1 MQEIEKLARYIA
13 ACNAGSQHC
22 GYAGSTL
29 EDILHDLSDG
39 LAESSYVLY
48 EEEITG
54 AMILDIYDVGG
65 GQRDIEVWGPYYSTH
80 PEEKLTRLFHDLEE
94 AVQASSF
101 RYVHFF
107 ISSANLPLYEYV
119 SRYLIDKV
127 RAHHHYSLDTAS
139 LPETSCP
146 VSLSALQMT
155 EPESRWTGQIMELHD
170 RQFPGAILTSEEVR
184 AEIESSGNSE
194 YDVYAVLNSDSFI
207 GYLIVRRNERTH
219 VLHLEYICIRPE
231 ARDKGAGK
239 QVIQYLAAAYG
250 AQGYTRIELDV
261 SEENEAAIRFYSRN
275 GFSRE
280 RIMKHI
286 VISGGM
292 ERVDQAQ

>member
-1 MQEIEKLARYIA
+1 MQEIEKLARFIA
-13 ACNAGSQHC
+13 ACNTESQHC

-48 EEEITG
+48 EGDDITG

-65 GQRDIEVWGPYYSTH
+65 DLQDIEVWGPYYSVH
-80 PEEKLTRLFHDLEE
+80 PKEELRRLFHDLNEV
-94 AVQASSF
+94 VQASSI

-119 SRYLIDKV
+119 SRHRIEKV
-127 RAHHHYSLDTAS
+127 RAHHHYSLDTAFGQKGS
-139 LPETSCP
+139 PSVGLT
-146 VSLSALQMT
+146 VLQIT
-155 EPESRWTGQIMELHD
+155 DSESKWTGQIMELHD
-170 RQFPGAILTSEEVR
+170 RQFPGAILTNEEIQ
-184 AEIESSGNSE
+184 AEIEDSGDSE
-194 YDVYAVLNSDSFI
+194 YDIYAVLDGDSFL
-207 GYLIVRRNERTH
+207 GYLIVRRNERTR

-239 QVIQYLAAAYG
+239 QLIQYLAAAYG

-261 SEENEAAIRFYSRN
+261 SEENEAAIRFYDRN

-280 RIMKHI
+280 RVMKHI
-286 VISGGM
+286 VIATQVISTL
-292 ERVDQAQ
+292 